1 MLAVAQV
8 AQKGMEQMSLTQEY
22 RLVVALR
29 LVLKPVV
36 QTEQLLVGAQVM
48 QRVSVHCRLQA
59 VPKRLGLYPAAQT
72 LQMVEEMQERQ
83 LGSMAVQLI

>member
-1 MLAVAQV
+1 MAL
-8 AQKGMEQMSLTQEY
+8 
-22 RLVVALR
+22 LR
-29 LVLKPVV
+29 LVLKPAV

-83 LGSMAVQLI
+83 LGSMAVQLIWQRLDLLL